1 MTKIRTIVTVRGLVQ
16 GVAFRHHTVQQA
28 HRLGVTGW
36 VKNLHNGDV
45 QGCFE
50 GDEPSVQALVEWCH
64 HGPSRARVDQVI
76 IEREPFKGEFSDFDV
91 LY

>member
-1 MTKIRTIVTVRGLVQ
+1 MKTRAIVTITGLVQ

-36 VKNLHNGDV
+36 VRNLANGGV

-50 GDEPSVQALVEWCH
+50 GDEPNVNALVAWCH
-64 HGPSRARVDQVI
+64 HGPSRARVDRVI
-76 IEREPFKGEFSDFDV
+76 QERQEFRGEFSGFDIR
-91 LY
+91 Y